1 MRFDAAELTTVILAG
16 GAATRIGG
24 VDKGLVLLSGRP
36 LIATVS
42 EAVDRMVWRASATY
56 GSKAAFRFISANRN
70 SERYAEY
77 GPVIA
82 DSGPGYRGPLAGV
95 AAALATA
102 RTTWVVTVPVDCP
115 APPEDLLLRLLAGLR
130 PGVLGVVAHDGV
142 RRQPLFALYH
152 RELAASASKA
162 CRRGLGVY
170 AWQDEAGMG
179 EVDFG
184 DRRESFVNLNTPTDF
199 RDWEA
204 RHATGT

>member
-42 EAVDRMVWRASATY
+42 EVVDRMVGRASSTP

-70 SERYAEY
+70 TERHAEY
-77 GPVIA
+77 GLVIA
-82 DSGPGYRGPLAGV
+82 DSDPGCRGPLAGV
-95 AAALATA
+95 ATALATA
-102 RTTWVVTVPVDCP
+102 RTAWVVTVPVDCP
-115 APPEDLLLRLLAGLR
+115 SPPEDLLLRLFAGLR
-130 PGVLGVVAHDGV
+130 PGVPGVVAHDGV

-162 CRRGLGVY
+162 CRRGLGVH
-170 AWQDEAGMG
+170 AWQDEAGLC

-184 DRRESFVNLNTPTDF
+184 DQHASFVNLNTPTDF